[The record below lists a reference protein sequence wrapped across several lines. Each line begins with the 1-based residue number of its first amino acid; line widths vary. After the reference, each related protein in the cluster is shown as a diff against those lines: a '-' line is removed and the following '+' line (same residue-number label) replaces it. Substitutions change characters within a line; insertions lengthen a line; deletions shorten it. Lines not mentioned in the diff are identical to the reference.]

1 MRRRGELGPPD
12 VRRAIFF
19 SFFEFASD
27 VAANSAH
34 LMSGGPSFFSFF
46 EFACDVAA
54 NLAHLMSGGPSLF
67 SFLELACD
75 VAANSAHLMS
85 GGPSSSLSLSS
96 RAMSQ
101 RTRPT

>member
-1 MRRRGELGPPD
+1 MRCRGELGPPDVRRAIFLLLPRARMRHRGELSPPD

-34 LMSGGPSFFSFF
+34 LMSGGPSFFSF
-46 EFACDVAA
+46 
-54 NLAHLMSGGPSLF
+54 
-67 SFLELACD
+67 LELACD

-85 GGPSSSLSLSS
+85 GGLSFFS
-96 RAMSQ
+96 RFGRS
-101 RTRPT
+101 T